1 MSHCHFS
8 VRNDYFFFFLITE
21 KVILYNIL
29 LLLFGGLL
37 QVGGLRRWPKWPIA
51 SAGPAQNQPY
61 IKDMNHVHLYME
73 I

>member
-1 MSHCHFS
+1 MGIVSLQCEK
-8 VRNDYFFFFLITE
+8 RLFFFFLITE
-21 KVILYNIL
+21 KVILYNI

-51 SAGPAQNQPY
+51 SADLAQNQPY